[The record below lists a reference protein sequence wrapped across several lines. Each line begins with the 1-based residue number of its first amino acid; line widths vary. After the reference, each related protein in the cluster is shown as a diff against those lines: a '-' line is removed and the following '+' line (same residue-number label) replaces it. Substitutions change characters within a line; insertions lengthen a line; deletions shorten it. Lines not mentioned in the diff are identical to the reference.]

1 MTTYS
6 SGPTNKSFLS
16 NNKYEF
22 VIDRLPH
29 VKFFLQSITLPDIS
43 LNGAQVPNPYV
54 LVNLPNNTLN
64 FSELT
69 LTYIMDEEMRSWKE
83 IYDWITNLGNPEGL
97 NKLGTLTR
105 EAGRS
110 NSITSDASLLVKS
123 NANNPLIK
131 FTFRDIFP
139 STLTGV
145 TFSSVDSQEFLT
157 GTIIFL
163 YTHYT
168 VEYI

>member
-1 MTTYS
+1 MTTYTS
-6 SGPTNKSFLS
+6 IPTNKSFLS

-43 LNGAQVPNPYV
+43 LNTTSITNPYV
-54 LVNLPNNTLN
+54 LINLPNNTLN
-64 FSELT
+64 FSELN

-83 IYDWITNLGNPEGL
+83 IYDWITNLGNPESL
-97 NKLGTLTR
+97 AKIGTLTK